1 MDYSDKQLK
10 EIENLAAELTPPSE
24 ISVHLDINED
34 EFLLDIGMHNHAAR
48 KAYLKGIASTARELR
63 EKNLQLARACA
74 PTAMEQCFKDLQ
86 EMMMGL

>member
-1 MDYSDKQLK
+1 M
-10 EIENLAAELTPPSE
+10 AAELTPPSE

-34 EFLLDIGMHNHAAR
+34 EFLLAIGMHNHPAR

>member
-1 MDYSDKQLK
+1 MDYSEKQLK
-10 EIENLAAELTPPSE
+10 EIEKLAAELTPPSE

-34 EFLLDIGMHNHAAR
+34 EFLLDIGMHNHPAR
-48 KAYLKGIASTARELR
+48 KAYLRGMASTARELR

-86 EMMMGL
+86 EMMISL